1 MRFSQLTGL
10 GTALLGASLVGTLLV
25 GTVGAQTSQSVTM
38 RAQNNSGQDGT
49 AMLTEMGNQTRVVLD
64 LRNSPAG
71 PQPAH
76 IHSGRC
82 PEVGP
87 VTDPLT
93 NVMNG
98 RWESTVNARLSD
110 VMTGN
115 FAINVHLSPQQ
126 ATTYVSCGDIPAAS
140 TATGGAAA
148 GGATGTLPRTGGPA
162 LPLAGLALAGL
173 ISLGVGVYSRRRAA

>member
-1 MRFSQLTGL
+1 MRFSRLTAL

-25 GTVGAQTSQSVTM
+25 GTVGAQTSQTVTM

-49 AMLTEMGNQTRVVLD
+49 ATLTDMGGQTRVVLD

-76 IHSGRC
+76 IHTGAC
-82 PEVGP
+82 PNPGA
-87 VTDPLT
+87 VTHPLT

-98 RWESTVNARLSD
+98 RSETTVNARLSD
-110 VMTGN
+110 LMTGN

-126 ATTYVSCGDIPAAS
+126 ASTYVSCGDIPAAS
-140 TATGGAAA
+140 TMA